1 MLAVRAVIRQAAAIA
16 CTVILCRACTRHAAQ
31 IGLELRELV
40 DLVLQGIGL
49 LGELQE
55 LLLLDVVDLAQFA
68 DLRGTVLVGK
78 RAVDRVAE
86 CADKEQCAGRHR
98 GQAELEDARRQAD
111 ALRRAIVIGNQL
123 DRVDCLLLL
132 GLGLLLFLCR
142 SIAF

>member
-1 MLAVRAVIRQAAAIA
+1 MLAARAVIRQAATIA

-31 IGLELRELV
+31 VGLELRELV

-55 LLLLDVVDLAQFA
+55 LFLLDVVDLAQFA

-86 CADKEQCAGRHR
+86 GADKEKRAGRHR

-123 DRVDCLLLL
+123 DCVDCLLLL

-142 SIAF
+142 SIAL